1 MGTGAGKVAL
11 RGESVIILSTIDWD
25 FIWQSHHEVATRLAA
40 AGNKVLFVENTGV
53 RGPRFADLPRLAH
66 RFRNWWGGV
75 KGFRE
80 VLPNIVVLSPL
91 LLPFPYS
98 RPARILN
105 SWLLDRAISSWV
117 RALGAARAPILWSFL
132 PTPLALD
139 VVEAVDPAVIVF
151 FCTSGFAESSAEAAA
166 VAESERELVRR
177 ADLVF
182 ASSEALKAKCQE
194 VRPDVSLFPLGV
206 NLDRFPV
213 ARGGRVDPAPELAPI
228 PRPRFGYVGGVH
240 RWVDMA
246 MLAKLSALMP
256 DASFV
261 LVGPLQAD
269 ASVLRSRPNIHLLG
283 PRSHEGLAG
292 LLAGFDAGLIPYVLA
307 PFTESVYPSKI
318 NEYHAMGL
326 SVVSTRLPEV
336 EAYNRRHGG
345 VVAIADDAAAF
356 AAALA
361 AASKAGSGERASRL
375 AVARENGWD
384 VILPAMAARVAE
396 TLARK
401 EGAGRSWEEVARRLH
416 WKAPRI
422 VVAGFAAVSL
432 VAFVVRFTPVLWWAA
447 EPLRLASPPSRA
459 DAVVALSGGA
469 GEGGQPGRAYEE
481 SARRAAELYKD
492 GFAPRIVFC
501 SGVRG
506 VFEEADVMKALAVAD
521 GVPREAVETLQRASG
536 TRAMLAA
543 VDRAVS
549 VAGWQKVLLVSSPF
563 HMRRASL
570 VLRRL
575 HPGLEVVPVPVRES
589 RFYGLRDEPG
599 SAVFSRRPGWRH
611 VSAVLQEYVTFAY
624 YWARSWL

>member
-1 MGTGAGKVAL
+1 MGTEAGKVAL

-53 RGPRFADLPRLAH
+53 RGPRLADLPRIAH
-66 RFRNWWGGV
+66 RLRNWWGGV

-80 VLPNIVVLSPL
+80 VLPGVVVLSPL

-98 RPARILN
+98 RLARVIN

-117 RALGAARAPILWSFL
+117 RASGARAPVLWSFL

-139 VVEAVDPAVIVF
+139 VVEAVDPSVVVF
-151 FCTSGFAESSAEAAA
+151 FCASGFAESSAEAAA
-166 VAESERELVRR
+166 VADSERALVRR

-194 VRPDVSLFPLGV
+194 VRPDVSLVPLGV
-206 NLDRFPV
+206 NLERFPA
-213 ARGGRVDPAPELAPI
+213 ARGGGADPALELASL

-246 MLAKLSALMP
+246 MLAELSALMP

-269 ASVLRSRPNIHLLG
+269 AAVLRARPNIHLFG
-283 PRSHEGLAG
+283 PRPHEDLAG
-292 LLAGFDAGLIPYVLA
+292 LLAGFDAGLIPYVRA
-307 PFTESVYPSKI
+307 PFTDSVYPSKI

-326 SVVSTRLPEV
+326 PVVSTRLPEV

-345 VVAIADDAAAF
+345 VVAIADDAPAF
-356 AAALA
+356 AAALGA
-361 AASKAGSGERASRL
+361 ALKAGPAERASRL
-375 AVARENGWD
+375 AAARENGWD

-396 TLARK
+396 VLARK
-401 EGAGRSWEEVARRLH
+401 EGAGRPWEEVARRLR
-416 WKAPRI
+416 WKAPRA
-422 VVAGFAAVSL
+422 VVFGLAAASAL
-432 VAFVVRFTPVLWWAA
+432 ALVVRFTPVLWWAA
-447 EPLRLASPPSRA
+447 EPLRLASPPSSA

-481 SARRAAELYKD
+481 SARRAAELYKG

-501 SGVRG
+501 SGVGG
-506 VFEEADVMKALAVAD
+506 VFEEADVMKALAVSD
-521 GVPREAVETLQRASG
+521 GVPAGVVKTLERSNG

-543 VDRAVS
+543 VDREARS
-549 VAGWQKVLLVSSPF
+549 AGWRKVLLVSSPH
-563 HMRRASL
+563 HMRRAAL

-575 HPGLEVVPVPVRES
+575 NQGLEVIPVPVLES
-589 RFYGLRDEPG
+589 NFYGMKGDSRG
-599 SAVFSRRPGWRH
+599 VVFLRRPGWRH
-611 VSAVLQEYVTFAY
+611 VRAVLQEYATIAY
-624 YWARSWL
+624 YGVRSWL